1 MRKEARER
9 NIPKFAVAATG
20 AAEDGGIP
28 TIHMASSD
36 DQPPKRTIRGQRRR
50 PGSDRPSSGRAD
62 APTRDDRP
70 SGGGGS
76 YPPTSGGGMSGIPG
90 GMRGA
95 AGGGGMLLA
104 LCALIAYMMFGGG
117 GDGQDP
123 FNTGGGIGPSQN
135 QEEFDLGSGLDNPT
149 RPPSQPLPTVNAPAT
164 REASFAGGN
173 SAITGASGAAASSLS
188 AASASSATP

>member
-9 NIPKFAVAATG
+9 IKPELAIAPAG
-20 AAEDGGIP
+20 AADSRGMPMIY
-28 TIHMASSD
+28 MASSD
-36 DQPPKRTIRGQRRR
+36 DQPPKRTVRGQRRR

-70 SGGGGS
+70 AGSSGGGGS
-76 YPPTSGGGMSGIPG
+76 YRPASGGGMSGIPG

-104 LCALIAYMMFGGG
+104 LCAIIAYMMFGGGG

-123 FNTGGGIGPSQN
+123 FNTGGGLGPSQN
-135 QEEFDLGSGLDNPT
+135 QEEFDLSSGL
-149 RPPSQPLPTVNAPAT
+149 
-164 REASFAGGN
+164 ESFAVRN
-173 SAITGASGAAASSLS
+173 MDVFK
-188 AASASSATP
+188 PQ